1 MDLFPFDDDYVRRLR
16 EGDRE
21 TEAHFTAY
29 FRDLLLLQLRNRLA
43 SMQAIEDV
51 RQEVFARVF
60 SKLHELEDG
69 RKLGAFVS
77 SICNLVLMEWYRK
90 TSRASAERVPAV
102 TADPPQDAEMTLVTE
117 ERDAR
122 VRRVLGRI
130 PERDAELLRAVF
142 FDESAKEEVCRR
154 FGVRRSY
161 LRVLLHRAKER
172 FRSEFRRRSS
182 ALRISTIRVLSR
194 TLRH

>member
-1 MDLFPFDDDYVRRLR
+1 MDFFPFDDDYVRRLR
-16 EGDRE
+16 EGDRD

-43 SMQAIEDV
+43 SMQAIDDV
-51 RQEVFARVF
+51 RQEVFARVL

-69 RKLGAFVS
+69 RKLGAYVS
-77 SICNLVLMEWYRK
+77 SVCNLVLMEWYRK
-90 TSRASAERVPAV
+90 NSRSSAELPAV
-102 TADPPQDAEMTLVTE
+102 TADPAKDAETVLVSE
-117 ERDAR
+117 EQDAR

-130 PERDAELLRAVF
+130 PGRDAELLRAVF

-182 ALRISTIRVLSR
+182 ALRISVRLLSR
-194 TLRH
+194 TLRN